1 MYDSL
6 MMGESVPVI
15 RPYDFFYSNKP
26 DELGWVSILV
36 PGIYN
41 ET

>member
-6 MMGESVPVI
+6 MMGESVPVV
-15 RPYDFFYSNKP
+15 FFYSNKP